1 MVAKWKEEAPYY
13 DFTRDKGDKQTA
25 TLPFK
30 IDQSKPWKNSKSST
44 IIRKPIKIK
53 IKYIHEILSQLK
65 KNPSQLRPQNVE
77 VHIKNQYCFIF

>member
-30 IDQSKPWKNSKSST
+30 IDQSKPWKNLNLQRLLENQLELNT
-44 IIRKPIKIK
+44 WNIIPAQKKI
-53 IKYIHEILSQLK
+53 QA
-65 KNPSQLRPQNVE
+65 N
-77 VHIKNQYCFIF
+77 

>member
-30 IDQSKPWKNSKSST
+30 IDQRKPWKKSKSST
-44 IIRKPIKIK
+44 IIRKPIKIEYMKYYPSSKK
-53 IKYIHEILSQLK
+53 IQA
-65 KNPSQLRPQNVE
+65 N
-77 VHIKNQYCFIF
+77 

>member
-30 IDQSKPWKNSKSST
+30 IDQRKPWKKSKSST

-53 IKYIHEILSQLK
+53 YMKYYPSSKKIHA
-65 KNPSQLRPQNVE
+65 N
-77 VHIKNQYCFIF
+77 

>member
-30 IDQSKPWKNSKSST
+30 IDQRKPWKKSKSST
-44 IIRKPIKIK
+44 IIRKTIK
-53 IKYIHEILSQLK
+53 IKYMKYYPSSQK
-65 KNPSQLRPQNVE
+65 IQAN
-77 VHIKNQYCFIF
+77 